1 MKSKI
6 TSTWKAV
13 MARVFVVAMV
23 VLAVAFVPTYTA
35 QAATAPTLSKKSVN
49 VLIKNT
55 YDLNV
60 KNKIKGSTYE
70 WSSSNSKI
78 ATVNQVGLITGK
90 SRGDVVISCKITTPD
105 KKEVKLSCKLKV
117 VSGAKDFA
125 ISNKVAIL
133 NKGQVYDLNRTL
145 KPFTSNDVTTWT
157 SSDASIAKPDAKGKF
172 TAKKAGTVT
181 ITGTTLSGK
190 SDSVTIKIFDQ
201 DGSVAT
207 QADLEELLKAKVTK
221 ITLRTDKEVTFTIP
235 EGNYKNVTLAVDAP
249 KADIYNNGVFKAI
262 EIYQVAPSTFH
273 ENAKGNKLVVK
284 SGAASIDVAE
294 DASVSIEITS
304 AGAKVTIKNNNGE
317 ITNVVMMNA
326 AELKIEGESKNSI
339 PVEIKAEGAKI
350 TTSVPMAVTAT
361 VKAAITLEKGAEA
374 TTIAVDKKENIPT
387 IAGNVTVSVAVGTGT
402 TQEKVE
408 VKGEP
413 IPTTGTTPSTPAAGG
428 STGGGSDSVTPDPG
442 YSKSAT
448 VNGKTRY
455 TLTTKTIEQIS
466 KVKISFIV
474 DNPITVDGEMLRTL
488 KSFLNQPADSYTK
501 WMRAVAVDKKYGG
514 TGNEFEI
521 HASAAN
527 GSSRTI
533 TLTKTPISLLN
544 GREYVV
550 TLNGNPDMTAKTGSF
565 TISSAS
571 GLSLTVTKIDDKTLD
586 VETNIT
592 GLTFVPE
599 F

>member
-1 MKSKI
+1 MISKI
-6 TSTWKAV
+6 SNTWRAA
-13 MARVFVVAMV
+13 MAKVFVVAMV
-23 VLAVAFVPTYTA
+23 AMVVAFVPTHTA
-35 QAATAPTLSKKSVN
+35 QAANAPTLSKKSVN
-49 VLIKNT
+49 VLIKKT

-60 KNKIKGSTYE
+60 KNGIKGSTYA
-70 WSSSNSKI
+70 WTSSNEKI
-78 ATVNQVGLITGK
+78 ATVDQTGLIKGK

-117 VSGAKDFA
+117 VSGAKEFT

-157 SSDASIAKPDAKGKF
+157 SSDTSIAKPDAKGKF

-181 ITGTTLSGK
+181 ITGKTLSGK
-190 SDSVTIKIFDQ
+190 SDSVTIKILDQ

-207 QADLEELLKAKVTK
+207 QAELEELLKAKVSK

-249 KADIYNNGVFKAI
+249 KADVYNNGVFKAI

-284 SGAASIDVAE
+284 SGTASIDVAE
-294 DASVSIEITS
+294 NASVSIEITS
-304 AGAKVTIKNNNGE
+304 SGAKVTIKNNNGE

-326 AELKIEGESKNSI
+326 ADLKIEGESKNPI

-350 TTSVPMAVTAT
+350 TTNVPMAVTAT
-361 VKAAITLEKGAEA
+361 VKAAITLEKGAEK

-387 IAGNVTVSVAVGTGT
+387 IAGNVTISVAVGTGT
-402 TQEKVE
+402 TQEKVD

-413 IPTTGTTPSTPAAGG
+413 IPGTNPTPSTPAAGG
-428 STGGGSDSVTPDPG
+428 SSGGSSDPVTPDPG
-442 YSKSAT
+442 YKTSI

-455 TLTTKTIEQIS
+455 ALTTKTVNQIS
-466 KVKISFIV
+466 KIKIGFMGT
-474 DNPITVDGEMLRTL
+474 ITVDGEMLDTL
-488 KSFLNQPADSYTK
+488 LSFLNNPAVSYTK
-501 WMRAVAVDKKYGG
+501 WMQGSAVDKTYGVS
-514 TGNEFEI
+514 GNVFQI
-521 HASAAN
+521 HASAAT
-527 GSSRTI
+527 GYSRTI
-533 TLTKTPISLLN
+533 TLTKTPMALLD

-550 TLNGNPDMTAKTGSF
+550 TLNGDPNNAAKTGSF
-565 TISSAS
+565 TFQGATKY
-571 GLSLTVTKIDDKTLD
+571 LTVTKIDDKTLD
-586 VETNIT
+586 VETNID